1 MSDDIAN
8 GKVMATILVVDD
20 EPLLAMCAVDM
31 LESFGHKAI
40 ETSSAQH
47 ALAILKSVQPI
58 DLLMTDHVMP
68 DMPGLKL
75 AKLARDLRPEL
86 PVLLVTGYGELGH
99 GEGAGVCQLSKPYHQ
114 DDLQAVLALL
124 LDR

>member
-1 MSDDIAN
+1 MSEDIAH
-8 GKVMATILVVDD
+8 GKAMATILVVDD

-31 LESFGHKAI
+31 LESLGHKAI
-40 ETSSAQH
+40 EASSAQQ

-86 PVLLVTGYGELGH
+86 PVLLVTGYGELAH
-99 GEGAGVCQLSKPYHQ
+99 DEGAGVCRLDKPYHQ
-114 DDLQAVLALL
+114 DDLQAVIALL